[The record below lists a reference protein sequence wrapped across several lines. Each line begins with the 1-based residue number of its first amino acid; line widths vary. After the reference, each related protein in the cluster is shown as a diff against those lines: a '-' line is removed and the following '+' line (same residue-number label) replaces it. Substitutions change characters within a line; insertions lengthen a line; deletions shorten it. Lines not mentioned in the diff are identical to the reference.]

1 MWSRGI
7 YSCHGLLV
15 KRTLMKIT
23 REHTGIT
30 IKLSYEE
37 AQQLKQAL
45 DIFNQGVCAFGITD
59 SMRHELDELI
69 GEPHD

>member
-1 MWSRGI
+1 
-7 YSCHGLLV
+7 
-15 KRTLMKIT
+15 MKIT